1 MHEVRAAVKH
11 IAGENEHVVDLRGL
25 YADLETHSVRFDAV
39 ADFGVKDL
47 DQLRE
52 DLERACSAEYP
63 EWRFEVRVLLHV
75 AD

>member
-1 MHEVRAAVKH
+1 
-11 IAGENEHVVDLRGL
+11 
-25 YADLETHSVRFDAV
+25 
-39 ADFGVKDL
+39 VKDL

-52 DLERACSAEYP
+52 DLEKACSAEYP

>member
-1 MHEVRAAVKH
+1 MHEVRAAVKR

-25 YADLETHSVRFDAV
+25 YADLETRNVRFDAV

-52 DLERACSAEYP
+52 ERHDVTMLRLC
-63 EWRFEVRVLLHV
+63 W
-75 AD
+75 